1 MIPFG
6 AAKEDERRAKAM
18 LQEQVER
25 MAGTP
30 GLDVLEG
37 HPSAALERLAV
48 EGGYDLLVIGTRGSG
63 RKKALL
69 GSAATEVAKQSH
81 RPGAAGGRRSPESQ
95 RSCRGGLAG

>member
-1 MIPFG
+1 M
-6 AAKEDERRAKAM
+6 
-18 LQEQVER
+18 VT
-25 MAGTP
+25 TP

-69 GSAATEVAKQSH
+69 GSAATEVAKQVTVPALLVGADHPS
-81 RPGAAGGRRSPESQ
+81 RSAAAAAGSPADRQDRS
-95 RSCRGGLAG
+95 